1 MKNNNFELNF
11 NYFESDNF
19 LHSLFYKENEELPTT
34 LTINLLNKVKSLE
47 ELTSDIVSIIEKYQE
62 TDILDLKCSIFN
74 TNSVYYSDDEEYD
87 KSSGDIVYNLNG
99 DAVEVDNNLIYNK
112 NISDGDNIIYETL
125 IRVRCGKN
133 IINNGVKTF
142 IKLPTFFLRI
152 YLNKIIIS
160 YDNNCFHKEIV
171 EKIKEYYNT
180 TLYVKV
186 PHNKRIY
193 LISKE
198 HYGFAFITS
207 KIKATDNFD
216 VNKLYNDDFNVI
228 DKEINDFIESKE
240 NKSGLIIL
248 HGLQGTGK
256 TTYIRNLI
264 NKYDKRFIYLPNDLA
279 HYLSEPS
286 FISFISEQA
295 KDSVIILEDCEN
307 LLRDRKA
314 SQYVNEGL
322 VNILNISDG
331 LLGDNL
337 NLKFICTF
345 NNDFENIDKAL
356 MRKGRLMAKY
366 EFKELCLEKTNNLLK
381 ELYGED
387 IKSNKSLSLSD
398 IFNYNKAEYKKETSK
413 IGF

>member
-1 MKNNNFELNF
+1 MQNNNFELNF
-11 NYFESDNF
+11 NQFDYETF

-34 LTINLLNKVKSLE
+34 LVIELLNKVKSLE
-47 ELTSDIVSIIEKYQE
+47 EITSDIIAIIEKYQE
-62 TDILDLKCSIFN
+62 KQSLILKYSIFN
-74 TNSVYYSDDEEYD
+74 RKGVYYSTDEQPEEVSED
-87 KSSGDIVYNLNG
+87 AVYNLNG
-99 DAVEVDNNLIYNK
+99 DIVGIDNNLKYNK
-112 NISDGDNIIYETL
+112 NISDGDDVIYETL
-125 IRVRCGKN
+125 MRVRCEKHDAKEH
-133 IINNGVKTF
+133 V
-142 IKLPTFFLRI
+142 KLPSFILRL
-152 YLNKIIIS
+152 YLNKITID
-160 YDNNCFHKEIV
+160 YDNTCFHKEIV
-171 EKIKEYYNT
+171 EEIKKYYNT
-180 TLYVKV
+180 TLYVKI
-186 PHNKRIY
+186 PHSKRIY

-307 LLRDRKA
+307 LLRDRKT

-387 IKSNKSLSLSD
+387 IKSNKPLSLSD